1 MKREEKDRKNKKI
14 KNDKSKNETVKNET
28 LANEI
33 NKNETVKNETESKNE
48 KVKDKKVNVEIE
60 KKSKEEKKIKKQKKT
75 KEGKKQAKEEKKK
88 IKAEKKQAKKE
99 KKEANR
105 FVQAMKRKWLIDG
118 SRTLSLVL
126 LILATF
132 LGINTGMKVLD
143 LTPIDLTQEKLY
155 TLTDQ
160 SKERVKD
167 IDKDVH
173 IYFVGYPDDNAD
185 LLLAKQYKNA
195 NEKIVAEAVDAES
208 RPDLVEKYGIEDT
221 GSSGIIVE
229 CGDRS
234 KVLTA
239 SDLVTYD
246 STTSQTISI
255 AEEKLTSAIISVT
268 TDDIPK
274 VYFLE
279 GYSDFTL
286 SYNMYYLNAYLQNEI
301 TEVATLNIL
310 STEKVPDDC
319 DTLVITSPSQD
330 FNDTTKTAIIDYIN
344 RGGNILWLNAA
355 MAVSADL
362 PNVNEVLALYGV
374 NPFDVGVIRETTSSR
389 MVANSPDLVIPNL
402 GYSKITEDIYSDG
415 IILANP
421 TKININED
429 ALEGLNVVETD
440 LATTSEGA
448 YFRTNFNNSSASP
461 VDGEET
467 GSFLVGAEL
476 EKTITDAN
484 EETGES
490 AVTSTLI
497 IYGENYF
504 ISDYP
509 FTQDSQYAAIQVS
522 TYNKDLVLNSLAY
535 LSDREE
541 DITARKSTGTV
552 TYTATELQDTIV
564 RIIIFAVPAII
575 ILVGLIVWQKRRRK
589 K

>member
-1 MKREEKDRKNKKI
+1 MKSKKENIKNEKI
-14 KNDKSKNETVKNET
+14 ENDKSKNETAKSET
-28 LANEI
+28 I
-33 NKNETVKNETESKNE
+33 KNETVKNEAGSNNE
-48 KVKDKKVNVEIE
+48 KIEDKEVNVKTEKKSKEEKQKEKKEKKDKKE
-60 KKSKEEKKIKKQKKT
+60 KKSKEEKK
-75 KEGKKQAKEEKKK
+75 KE
-88 IKAEKKQAKKE
+88 KKE
-99 KKEANR
+99 KKEKKKKSKKDKETNK
-105 FVQAMKRKWLIDG
+105 FVQTVKRKWLIDG

-126 LILATF
+126 LILAVF

-155 TLTDQ
+155 TLTDE

-173 IYFVGYPDDNAD
+173 IYFVGYTDDNAD
-185 LLLAKQYKNA
+185 LALAKQYKNV
-195 NEKIVAEAVDAES
+195 NEKIVAEAVDSES
-208 RPDLVEKYGIEDT
+208 RPDLVEKYGIQDT

-246 STTSQTISI
+246 TTTAETISI

-286 SYNMYYLNAYLQNEI
+286 SYNMYYLNVYLQNEI
-301 TEVATLNIL
+301 TEVDTLNML

-330 FNDTTKTAIIDYIN
+330 FNDITKTAIIDYIN
-344 RGGNILWLNAA
+344 RGGNILWLNVA

-374 NPFDVGVIRETTSSR
+374 NPFEVGVIRETTSSR

-415 IILANP
+415 IILASP
-421 TKININED
+421 TKININEE
-429 ALEGLNVVETD
+429 ALEGLKVVETD

-448 YFRTNFNNSSASP
+448 YFRTNFNNSSAS
-461 VDGEET
+461 VAEGEET
-467 GSFLVGAEL
+467 GSFVVGAEL
-476 EKTITDAN
+476 EKTITEAN
-484 EETGES
+484 EETGTS

-509 FTQDSQYAAIQVS
+509 FTQDSQYSAIQVS
-522 TYNKDLVLNSLAY
+522 TYNKDLMLNSLAY

-552 TYTATELQDTIV
+552 TYTATEQQDIIV
-564 RIIIFAVPAII
+564 RVIIFTVPVVV

>member
-1 MKREEKDRKNKKI
+1 MKSEEEN
-14 KNDKSKNETVKNET
+14 
-28 LANEI
+28 
-33 NKNETVKNETESKNE
+33 
-48 KVKDKKVNVEIE
+48 
-60 KKSKEEKKIKKQKKT
+60 IKKEQK
-75 KEGKKQAKEEKKK
+75 EK
-88 IKAEKKQAKKE
+88 IKKE
-99 KKEANR
+99 KKEKVKKEKVKKEKKTKEEKKLEKKEKKEKKKEKKKKAKKEKETNK
-105 FVQAMKRKWLIDG
+105 FVQTIKRKWLIDG

-126 LILATF
+126 LILAVF

-155 TLTDQ
+155 TLTDE

-173 IYFVGYPDDNAD
+173 IYFVGYTDDNAD
-185 LLLAKQYKNA
+185 LALAKQYKSA

-208 RPDLVEKYGIEDT
+208 RPDLVEKYGIQDT

-246 STTSQTISI
+246 STTYETISI

-268 TDDIPK
+268 TDNIPK

-286 SYNMYYLNAYLQNEI
+286 DYNMYYLNAYLQNEV
-301 TEVATLNIL
+301 TEVDTLNLL
-310 STEKVPDDC
+310 STGNVPDDC

-330 FNDTTKTAIIDYIN
+330 FSNDAKTAIINYIN

-355 MAVSADL
+355 TAVSADL

-374 NPFDVGVIRETTSSR
+374 NPFEVGVIRETDSSR

-415 IILANP
+415 IILASP
-421 TKININED
+421 TKININTD
-429 ALEGLNVVETD
+429 GLESLNVVETD

-448 YFRTNFNNSSASP
+448 YFRTNFNNTSSA
-461 VDGEET
+461 VAEGEET
-467 GSFLVGAEL
+467 GSFVVGAEL
-476 EKTITDAN
+476 EKTIKEAN

-509 FTQDSQYAAIQVS
+509 FTQDSQYSAIQVS
-522 TYNKDLVLNSLAY
+522 TYNKDLLLNSLAY

-552 TYTATELQDTIV
+552 TYTATEQQDTIV
-564 RIIIFAVPAII
+564 RVIIFTIPALI
-575 ILVGLIVWQKRRRK
+575 ILAGLIVWQKRRRRK
-589 K
+589 

>member
-1 MKREEKDRKNKKI
+1 MKSEEEKIKKDKIENEKPEKI
-14 KNDKSKNETVKNET
+14 KK
-28 LANEI
+28 
-33 NKNETVKNETESKNE
+33 
-48 KVKDKKVNVEIE
+48 E
-60 KKSKEEKKIKKQKKT
+60 KKSKEE
-75 KEGKKQAKEEKKK
+75 KKQAKEEKKK
-88 IKAEKKQAKKE
+88 MKAEKKKAKKE
-99 KKEANR
+99 KKEANK
-105 FVQAMKRKWLIDG
+105 FVQTMKRKWLIDG

-126 LILATF
+126 LILAAF

-155 TLTDQ
+155 TLTDE

-173 IYFVGYPDDNAD
+173 IYFVGYTDDNAD
-185 LLLAKQYKNA
+185 LTLAKQYKDA

-239 SDLVTYD
+239 TDLVTYD
-246 STTSQTISI
+246 ATTYETISI
-255 AEEKLTSAIISVT
+255 AEEKITSAIISVT

-279 GYSDFTL
+279 GYSSFTL
-286 SYNMYYLNAYLQNEI
+286 DYNLYYLNVYLQNEI
-301 TEVATLNIL
+301 TEVNTLNMI
-310 STEKVPDDC
+310 SEEKVPDDC

-330 FNDTTKTAIIDYIN
+330 FSDTTKTAIIDYIN
-344 RGGNILWLNAA
+344 RGGNILWLNAKILN
-355 MAVSADL
+355 AVDL
-362 PNVNEVLALYGV
+362 PNVNEVLALYGI
-374 NPFDVGVIRETTSSR
+374 NPFEVGAIRETDSSK
-389 MVANSPDLVIPNL
+389 MVANSPDLIIPNL
-402 GYSKITEDIYSDG
+402 GNSKITEDLYSNG
-415 IILANP
+415 VIFANP
-421 TKININED
+421 TKININTD
-429 ALEGLNVVETD
+429 GLADLKVVETD
-440 LATTSEGA
+440 LATTSESA
-448 YFRTNFNNSSASP
+448 YFRTDFNNSSATAAE
-461 VDGEET
+461 GEET

-476 EKTITDAN
+476 EKTITEAN
-484 EETGES
+484 EESGTA

-509 FTQDSQYAAIQVS
+509 FTQDSQYSAIQVS
-522 TYNKDLVLNSLAY
+522 SYNKDLVLNSLAY

-552 TYTATELQDTIV
+552 TYTATEQQDTIV
-564 RIIIFAVPAII
+564 KIIIFTIPVLI
-575 ILVGLIVWQKRRRK
+575 ILAGLIVWQKRRSMSHLWSQSK
-589 K
+589 SSILMISQKIKSDPTVNSWSGSTHQSANDLIWYFALGH

>member
-1 MKREEKDRKNKKI
+1 MKSEKENINNEKI
-14 KNDKSKNETVKNET
+14 ENDK
-28 LANEI
+28 
-33 NKNETVKNETESKNE
+33 NKNETTKNENAQNEVATNNE
-48 KVKDKKVNVEIE
+48 KVKDKKDKKDKKEKVKKE
-60 KKSKEEKKIKKQKKT
+60 KKTKEEKK
-75 KEGKKQAKEEKKK
+75 
-88 IKAEKKQAKKE
+88 AEKKAKKEKRKEKKE
-99 KKEANR
+99 KKETSK
-105 FVQAMKRKWLIDG
+105 FVQAVKRKWLIDG

-126 LILATF
+126 LILAAF
-132 LGINTGMKVLD
+132 LGINTGMKVWD
-143 LTPIDLTQEKLY
+143 LTPIDLSQEKLY
-155 TLTDQ
+155 TLTDE

-173 IYFVGYPDDNAD
+173 LYFVGYTEDNAD
-185 LLLAKQYKNA
+185 LALAKQYKDV
-195 NEKIVAEAVDAES
+195 NERIVAEAVDSES

-239 SDLVTYD
+239 TDLVTYD
-246 STTSQTISI
+246 TTTYETISI
-255 AEEKLTSAIISVT
+255 AEERLTSAIISVT

-286 SYNMYYLNAYLQNEI
+286 DYNLYYLNVYLQNEI
-301 TEVATLNIL
+301 TEVDTLNIL
-310 STEKVPDDC
+310 STGNVPEDC

-330 FNDTTKTAIIDYIN
+330 FSNEAKTAIIDYIN

-355 MAVSADL
+355 TAVSTDL

-374 NPFDVGVIRETTSSR
+374 NPFEVGVIRETDSSR

-402 GYSKITEDIYSDG
+402 GYSDITEDIYSDG
-415 IILANP
+415 VILANP
-421 TKININED
+421 TKININEEG
-429 ALEGLNVVETD
+429 LEGLKVVETD

-448 YFRTNFNNSSASP
+448 YFRTNFNNSSAAAAE
-461 VDGEET
+461 GEET
-467 GSFLVGAEL
+467 GSFVVGAEL
-476 EKTITDAN
+476 EKTITEEN
-484 EETGES
+484 EEAGTS

-497 IYGENYF
+497 IFGENYF

-509 FTQDSQYAAIQVS
+509 LTQESQYSAIQVS
-522 TYNKDLVLNSLAY
+522 SYNKDLVLNSLAY

-552 TYTATELQDTIV
+552 TYTATEQQDTIV
-564 RIIIFAVPAII
+564 RIIIFSVPAVV
-575 ILVGLIVWQKRRRK
+575 ILAGLIVWQKRRRK

>member
-1 MKREEKDRKNKKI
+1 MKSEKENINNEKI
-14 KNDKSKNETVKNET
+14 ENDK
-28 LANEI
+28 
-33 NKNETVKNETESKNE
+33 NKNETTKNENAQNEVATNNE
-48 KVKDKKVNVEIE
+48 KVKDKKDKKDKKEKVKKE
-60 KKSKEEKKIKKQKKT
+60 KKTKEEKK
-75 KEGKKQAKEEKKK
+75 
-88 IKAEKKQAKKE
+88 AEKKAKKEKRKEKKE
-99 KKEANR
+99 KKETSK
-105 FVQAMKRKWLIDG
+105 FVQAIKRKWLIDG

-126 LILATF
+126 LILAAF
-132 LGINTGMKVLD
+132 LGINTGMKVWD
-143 LTPIDLTQEKLY
+143 LTPIDLSQEKLY
-155 TLTDQ
+155 TLTDE

-173 IYFVGYPDDNAD
+173 LYFVGYTEDNAD
-185 LLLAKQYKNA
+185 LALAKQYKDV
-195 NEKIVAEAVDAES
+195 NERIVAEAVDSES

-221 GSSGIIVE
+221 GSSGIIIE

-239 SDLVTYD
+239 TDLVTYD
-246 STTSQTISI
+246 TTTYETISI
-255 AEEKLTSAIISVT
+255 AEERLTSAIISVT

-286 SYNMYYLNAYLQNEI
+286 DYNLYYLNVYLQNEI
-301 TEVATLNIL
+301 TEVDTLNIL
-310 STEKVPDDC
+310 STGNVPEDC

-330 FNDTTKTAIIDYIN
+330 FNNEAKTAIIDYIN

-355 MAVSADL
+355 TAVSTDL

-374 NPFDVGVIRETTSSR
+374 NPFEMGVIRETDSSR

-402 GYSKITEDIYSDG
+402 GYSDITEDIYSDG
-415 IILANP
+415 VILANP
-421 TKININED
+421 TKININE
-429 ALEGLNVVETD
+429 EGLEDLKVVETD

-448 YFRTNFNNSSASP
+448 YFRTNFNNSSAAAAE
-461 VDGEET
+461 GEET
-467 GSFLVGAEL
+467 GSFVVGAEL
-476 EKTITDAN
+476 EKTITEAN
-484 EETGES
+484 EETGTS

-497 IYGENYF
+497 IFGENYF

-509 FTQDSQYAAIQVS
+509 LTQESQYSAIQVS
-522 TYNKDLVLNSLAY
+522 SYNKDLVLNSLAY

-552 TYTATELQDTIV
+552 TYTATEQQDTIV
-564 RIIIFAVPAII
+564 RIIIFSVPAVV
-575 ILVGLIVWQKRRRK
+575 ILAGLIVWQKRRRK

>member
-1 MKREEKDRKNKKI
+1 MKSEEENIKNEKI
-14 KNDKSKNETVKNET
+14 KNDKNESETTKNETTKSKTVKNENVQNEA
-28 LANEI
+28 ANNHDKE
-33 NKNETVKNETESKNE
+33 KDKKE
-48 KVKDKKVNVEIE
+48 KVKKE
-60 KKSKEEKKIKKQKKT
+60 KKSKEE
-75 KEGKKQAKEEKKK
+75 KKQAKEEKKK
-88 IKAEKKQAKKE
+88 IKAEKKRAKKE
-99 KKEANR
+99 KKEANK

-126 LILATF
+126 VILAVF

-155 TLTDQ
+155 TLTDE

-173 IYFVGYPDDNAD
+173 LYFVGYTDDNAD
-185 LLLAKQYKNA
+185 LALAKQYKSA
-195 NEKIVAEAVDAES
+195 NERIVAEAVDAES
-208 RPDLVEKYGIEDT
+208 RPDLVEKYGIQDT

-239 SDLVTYD
+239 TDLVTYD
-246 STTSQTISI
+246 TTTSQTISI

-286 SYNMYYLNAYLQNEI
+286 DYNMYYLNVYLQNEI
-301 TEVATLNIL
+301 TEVDTLNIL
-310 STEKVPDDC
+310 STGNVPEDC
-319 DTLVITSPSQD
+319 DTLVITSPTQD
-330 FNDTTKTAIIDYIN
+330 FNDTAKTAIIEYIN

-355 MAVSADL
+355 TAVATDL

-374 NPFDVGVIRETTSSR
+374 NPFEVGVIRETDSSR

-415 IILANP
+415 VILANP
-421 TKININED
+421 TKININEEG
-429 ALEGLNVVETD
+429 LEGLKVVETD
-440 LATTSEGA
+440 LATTSDGA
-448 YFRTNFNNSSASP
+448 YFRTNFNNSSATAAE
-461 VDGEET
+461 GEET
-467 GSFLVGAEL
+467 GSFVVGAEL
-476 EKTITDAN
+476 EKTITEAN
-484 EETGES
+484 EETGTS

-497 IYGENYF
+497 IFGENYF

-509 FTQDSQYAAIQVS
+509 LTQDSQYSAIQVS

-552 TYTATELQDTIV
+552 TYTATEQQDTIV
-564 RIIIFAVPAII
+564 RIIIFAVPAVI
-575 ILVGLIVWQKRRRK
+575 ILAGIIVWQRRRRRK
-589 K
+589 

>member
-1 MKREEKDRKNKKI
+1 MKSEEKNRKNKKI
-14 KNDKSKNETVKNET
+14 ENDKSKNETVKSEILENET
-28 LANEI
+28 
-33 NKNETVKNETESKNE
+33 NKNETMKNEAESNNE
-48 KVKDKKVNVEIE
+48 KVKDKKVNVAIE
-60 KKSKEEKKIKKQKKT
+60 KKPKEEKKIKKQKKT

-173 IYFVGYPDDNAD
+173 IYFVGYPEDNAD

-330 FNDTTKTAIIDYIN
+330 FNDTTKTAIIHYIN

-448 YFRTNFNNSSASP
+448 YFRTNFNNSSASAEE
-461 VDGEET
+461 GEET

-490 AVTSTLI
+490 SVTSTLI

-509 FTQDSQYAAIQVS
+509 FTQESQYAAIQVS

-552 TYTATELQDTIV
+552 TYTATEQQDIIV
-564 RIIIFAVPAII
+564 RVIIFTVPAVI

>member
-1 MKREEKDRKNKKI
+1 MKSEEENIKKEQKEKKDKI
-14 KNDKSKNETVKNET
+14 
-28 LANEI
+28 
-33 NKNETVKNETESKNE
+33 E
-48 KVKDKKVNVEIE
+48 KVEKEKTKKE
-60 KKSKEEKKIKKQKKT
+60 KKT
-75 KEGKKQAKEEKKK
+75 KEEKKQAKEEKKK

-99 KKEANR
+99 KKESNR

-126 LILATF
+126 LILAAF

-155 TLTDQ
+155 TLTDE

-173 IYFVGYPDDNAD
+173 LYFVGYTDDNAD
-185 LLLAKQYKNA
+185 LALAKQYKDA
-195 NEKIVAEAVDAES
+195 NERIVAEAVDEES
-208 RPDLVEKYGIEDT
+208 RPDLVEKYGIQDT

-246 STTSQTISI
+246 STTYETISI

-286 SYNMYYLNAYLQNEI
+286 DYNMYYLSIYLENEI
-301 TEVATLNIL
+301 TEVDTLNIL
-310 STEKVPDDC
+310 STGNVPDDC

-330 FNDTTKTAIIDYIN
+330 FSNEAKTAIIDYIN

-355 MAVSADL
+355 MAISADL

-374 NPFDVGVIRETTSSR
+374 NPFDVGAIRETDSSR
-389 MVANSPDLVIPNL
+389 MVVNSPDLVIPSL

-415 IILANP
+415 IIFRYP
-421 TKININED
+421 TKININEEG
-429 ALEGLNVVETD
+429 LEDLNVVETD
-440 LATTSEGA
+440 LVTTSESS
-448 YFRTNFNNSSASP
+448 YFRTDFSNSSATA
-461 VDGEET
+461 VEGEET
-467 GSFLVGAEL
+467 GSFVVGAEL
-476 EKTITDAN
+476 EKTITEAN
-484 EETGES
+484 EETGAS

-497 IYGENYF
+497 IFGENYF

-509 FTQDSQYAAIQVS
+509 FTQESQYAAIQVS

-552 TYTATELQDTIV
+552 TYTATEQQDTIV
-564 RIIIFAVPAII
+564 RIIIFTVPAII
-575 ILVGLIVWQKRRRK
+575 ILAGLIVWQKRRRK

>member
-1 MKREEKDRKNKKI
+1 MIKARMKQQKTKTHKTKRQTIMEKTQKEKK
-14 KNDKSKNETVKNET
+14 KKKEKEKEKKEKTK
-28 LANEI
+28 
-33 NKNETVKNETESKNE
+33 KE
-48 KVKDKKVNVEIE
+48 KVKKE
-60 KKSKEEKKIKKQKKT
+60 KKTKEEKKAEKEAKKQK
-75 KEGKKQAKEEKKK
+75 
-88 IKAEKKQAKKE
+88 KKE
-99 KKEANR
+99 KKEKKETSK
-105 FVQAMKRKWLIDG
+105 FVQTVKRKWLIDG

-126 LILATF
+126 LILAAF
-132 LGINTGMKVLD
+132 LGINTGMKVWD
-143 LTPIDLTQEKLY
+143 LTPIDLSQEKLY
-155 TLTDQ
+155 TLTDE
-160 SKERVKD
+160 SKERVKN

-173 IYFVGYPDDNAD
+173 LYFVGYTDDNAD
-185 LLLAKQYKNA
+185 LTLAKQYKDA
-195 NEKIVAEAVDAES
+195 NERIVAEAVDSES
-208 RPDLVEKYGIEDT
+208 RPDLVEKYEIQDT

-246 STTSQTISI
+246 STTYETISI
-255 AEEKLTSAIISVT
+255 AEEKLTSAILSVT

-286 SYNMYYLNAYLQNEI
+286 DYNMYYLSVYLENEV
-301 TEVATLNIL
+301 TEVDTLNIL
-310 STEKVPDDC
+310 STGNVPDDC

-330 FNDTTKTAIIDYIN
+330 FSNEAKTAIIDYIN

-374 NPFDVGVIRETTSSR
+374 NPFDVGAIRETDSSR
-389 MVANSPDLVIPNL
+389 MVVNSPDLVIPSL

-415 IILANP
+415 IIFRYP
-421 TKININED
+421 TKININE
-429 ALEGLNVVETD
+429 EGLEDLKVVETD
-440 LATTSEGA
+440 LVTTSESS
-448 YFRTNFNNSSASP
+448 YFRTDFNNSSATAAE
-461 VDGEET
+461 GEET
-467 GSFLVGAEL
+467 GSFVVGAEL
-476 EKTITDAN
+476 EKTITEAN
-484 EETGES
+484 EETGTS

-497 IYGENYF
+497 IFGENYF

-509 FTQDSQYAAIQVS
+509 FTQESQYAAIQVS
-522 TYNKDLVLNSLAY
+522 SYNKDLVLNSLAY

-552 TYTATELQDTIV
+552 TYTATEQQDTIV
-564 RIIIFAVPAII
+564 RIIIFSVPAVI
-575 ILVGLIVWQKRRRK
+575 ILAGLIVWQKRRRK

>member
-1 MKREEKDRKNKKI
+1 MFNIYHHGNAKKKKCEIDRRLVKLKSKDENI
-14 KNDKSKNETVKNET
+14 KNDN
-28 LANEI
+28 
-33 NKNETVKNETESKNE
+33 NKNEPTNRETNKNESIPTNTISNTEKNE
-48 KVKDKKVNVEIE
+48 KLKDKKE
-60 KKSKEEKKIKKQKKT
+60 KKSKEEKKQV
-75 KEGKKQAKEEKKK
+75 KEEKKK
-88 IKAEKKQAKKE
+88 IKAEKKKAKKE
-99 KKEANR
+99 KKEANK

-126 LILATF
+126 LILAVF

-143 LTPIDLTQEKLY
+143 LTPLDFSQEKLY
-155 TLTDQ
+155 TLTDE
-160 SKERVKD
+160 SKERVKN

-185 LLLAKQYKNA
+185 LTLAKQYKDV

-208 RPDLVEKYGIEDT
+208 RPDLVEKYNIQDT

-239 SDLVTYD
+239 TDLVTYD
-246 STTSQTISI
+246 TTTQETISI

-268 TDDIPK
+268 TEDIPK
-274 VYFLE
+274 IYFLE
-279 GYSDFTL
+279 GYSNFTL
-286 SYNMYYLNAYLQNEI
+286 DYNLYYLNVYLKNEI

-310 STEKVPDDC
+310 SEGKVPDDC
-319 DTLVITSPSQD
+319 DTLVIPSPSQD
-330 FNDTTKTAIIDYIN
+330 FNETTKTAIIDYIN

-355 MAVSADL
+355 MATSVEV
-362 PNVNEVLALYGV
+362 PNINEVLAQYGV
-374 NPFDVGVIRETTSSR
+374 NPFQIGVIRETDPSR
-389 MVANSPDLVIPNL
+389 MVAGSPNLIIPNL
-402 GYSKITEDIYSDG
+402 GYSKITEDIYSNG
-415 IILANP
+415 IILANA
-421 TKININED
+421 TKININQEQ
-429 ALEGLNVVETD
+429 LENLKVVETD

-448 YFRTNFNNSSASP
+448 YFRTNFNNTSATA
-461 VDGEET
+461 VEGEET
-467 GSFLVGAEL
+467 GSFLVGAQL
-476 EKTITDAN
+476 EKTIKDAN

-509 FTQDSQYAAIQVS
+509 FTQDSQYSAIQES
-522 TYNKDLVLNSLAY
+522 LYNKDLVLNSLAY
-535 LSDREE
+535 LTDREE

-552 TYTATELQDTIV
+552 IYTATEQQDTIV
-564 RIIIFAVPAII
+564 RIIIFTVPALI
-575 ILVGLIVWQKRRRK
+575 ILIGIIVWQKRRRK

>member
-1 MKREEKDRKNKKI
+1 MKSEEENVKNEKI
-14 KNDKSKNETVKNET
+14 ENDKSKKETIKNET
-28 LANEI
+28 NKNDTAQNEI
-33 NKNETVKNETESKNE
+33 TSNNE
-48 KVKDKKVNVEIE
+48 KVKDKKEKVKKEKVKKEKVKKEKVKKE
-60 KKSKEEKKIKKQKKT
+60 KKSKEEKK
-75 KEGKKQAKEEKKK
+75 KE
-88 IKAEKKQAKKE
+88 KKE
-99 KKEANR
+99 KKEKKKKAKKDKETSK
-105 FVQAMKRKWLIDG
+105 FVQTVKRKWLIDG
-118 SRTLSLVL
+118 TRTLSLVL
-126 LILATF
+126 LILAAF

-155 TLTDQ
+155 TLTDE

-173 IYFVGYPDDNAD
+173 IYFVGYTDDNAD
-185 LLLAKQYKNA
+185 VALAKQYKDA
-195 NEKIVAEAVDAES
+195 NERIVVEAVDADS
-208 RPDLVEKYGIEDT
+208 RPDLVEKYGIQDT

-246 STTSQTISI
+246 TTTYETISI
-255 AEEKLTSAIISVT
+255 AEEKLTSAIVSVT
-268 TDDIPK
+268 TDNIPK

-286 SYNMYYLNAYLQNEI
+286 DYNLYYLNVYLQNEI
-301 TEVATLNIL
+301 TEVDTLNIL
-310 STEKVPDDC
+310 STGNVPDDC
-319 DTLVITSPSQD
+319 DTLVITSPTQD
-330 FNDTTKTAIIDYIN
+330 FNDMAKTAIIDYIN

-355 MAVSADL
+355 MAVSMDL

-374 NPFDVGVIRETTSSR
+374 NPFDVGVIRETDSSR
-389 MVANSPDLVIPNL
+389 MLANSPDLVIPNL

-415 IILANP
+415 VIFASP

-429 ALEGLNVVETD
+429 GLEDLNVVETD

-448 YFRTNFNNSSASP
+448 YFRTNFNNSSAAAAE
-461 VDGEET
+461 GEET

-476 EKTITDAN
+476 EKTITEAD
-484 EETGES
+484 EEAGTS

-509 FTQDSQYAAIQVS
+509 LTQESQYSAIQVS
-522 TYNKDLVLNSLAY
+522 SYNKDLVLNSLAY

-552 TYTATELQDTIV
+552 TYTATEQQDTIV
-564 RIIIFAVPAII
+564 RIIIFTVPVII
-575 ILVGLIVWQKRRRK
+575 ILVGLIVWQKRRRRK
-589 K
+589 

>member
-1 MKREEKDRKNKKI
+1 MNSEEKN
-14 KNDKSKNETVKNET
+14 
-28 LANEI
+28 I
-33 NKNETVKNETESKNE
+33 NKDQKEQNEKIEKVEKEKMKKEKPKKE
-48 KVKDKKVNVEIE
+48 KVKKE
-60 KKSKEEKKIKKQKKT
+60 KKTKEEKK
-75 KEGKKQAKEEKKK
+75 EEKR
-88 IKAEKKQAKKE
+88 AKKE
-99 KKEANR
+99 KKKEKKEKKETSK
-105 FVQAMKRKWLIDG
+105 FVQTVKRKWLIDG

-126 LILATF
+126 LILAAF

-155 TLTDQ
+155 TLTDE

-173 IYFVGYPDDNAD
+173 LYFVGYTDDNAD
-185 LLLAKQYKNA
+185 LELAKQYKDA
-195 NEKIVAEAVDAES
+195 NEKIVAEAVDEES
-208 RPDLVEKYGIEDT
+208 RPDLVEKYGIQDS

-246 STTSQTISI
+246 STTYETISI

-286 SYNMYYLNAYLQNEI
+286 DYNMYYLSIYLENEI
-301 TEVATLNIL
+301 TEVDTLNIL
-310 STEKVPDDC
+310 STGKVPDDC

-330 FNDTTKTAIIDYIN
+330 FSNEAKTAIIDYIN

-355 MAVSADL
+355 MSVSADL

-374 NPFDVGVIRETTSSR
+374 NPFDVGVIRETDSSR

-402 GYSKITEDIYSDG
+402 ESSKITEDIYSDG
-415 IILANP
+415 IIFKYP
-421 TKININED
+421 TRININED
-429 ALEGLNVVETD
+429 GLEDLNVVETD
-440 LATTSEGA
+440 LVTTSEES
-448 YFRTNFNNSSASP
+448 YFRTDFNNSSSAAAE
-461 VDGEET
+461 GEET
-467 GSFLVGAEL
+467 GSFVVGAEL
-476 EKTITDAN
+476 EKTITEAN
-484 EETGES
+484 EETGAS

-522 TYNKDLVLNSLAY
+522 TYNKDLLLNSLAY
-535 LSDREE
+535 LADREE

-552 TYTATELQDTIV
+552 TYTATEQQDTIV
-564 RIIIFAVPAII
+564 RIIIFAVPVII
-575 ILVGLIVWQKRRRK
+575 ILIGLIVWQRRRRK

>member
-1 MKREEKDRKNKKI
+1 MKSEEENIKKEQKEKKDKI
-14 KNDKSKNETVKNET
+14 
-28 LANEI
+28 
-33 NKNETVKNETESKNE
+33 E
-48 KVKDKKVNVEIE
+48 KVEKEKTKKE
-60 KKSKEEKKIKKQKKT
+60 KKT
-75 KEGKKQAKEEKKK
+75 KEEKKQAKEEKKK

-99 KKEANR
+99 KKESNR

-126 LILATF
+126 LILAAF

-155 TLTDQ
+155 TLTDE

-173 IYFVGYPDDNAD
+173 LYFVGYTDDNAD
-185 LLLAKQYKNA
+185 LALAKQYKDA
-195 NEKIVAEAVDAES
+195 NERIVAEAVDEES
-208 RPDLVEKYGIEDT
+208 RPDLVEKYGIQDT

-239 SDLVTYD
+239 SDLATYD
-246 STTSQTISI
+246 STTYETISI

-286 SYNMYYLNAYLQNEI
+286 DYNMYYLSIYLENEI
-301 TEVATLNIL
+301 TEVDTLNIL
-310 STEKVPDDC
+310 STGNVPDDC

-330 FNDTTKTAIIDYIN
+330 FSNEAKTAIIDYIN

-355 MAVSADL
+355 MAISADL

-374 NPFDVGVIRETTSSR
+374 NPFDVGAIRETDSSR
-389 MVANSPDLVIPNL
+389 MVVNSPDLVIPSL

-415 IILANP
+415 IIFRYP
-421 TKININED
+421 TKININEEG
-429 ALEGLNVVETD
+429 LEDLNVVETD
-440 LATTSEGA
+440 LVTTSESS
-448 YFRTNFNNSSASP
+448 YFRTDFSNSSATA
-461 VDGEET
+461 VEGEET
-467 GSFLVGAEL
+467 GSFVVGAEL
-476 EKTITDAN
+476 EKTITEAN
-484 EETGES
+484 EETGAS

-497 IYGENYF
+497 IFGENYF

-509 FTQDSQYAAIQVS
+509 FTQEYQYAAIQVS

-552 TYTATELQDTIV
+552 TYTATEQQDTIV
-564 RIIIFAVPAII
+564 RIIIFTVPAII
-575 ILVGLIVWQKRRRK
+575 ILAGLIVWQKRRRK

>member
-1 MKREEKDRKNKKI
+1 MKSEEEKIKKDKIENEKPEKI
-14 KNDKSKNETVKNET
+14 KK
-28 LANEI
+28 
-33 NKNETVKNETESKNE
+33 
-48 KVKDKKVNVEIE
+48 E
-60 KKSKEEKKIKKQKKT
+60 KKSKEE
-75 KEGKKQAKEEKKK
+75 KKQAKEEKKK
-88 IKAEKKQAKKE
+88 MKAEKKKAKKE
-99 KKEANR
+99 KKEANK
-105 FVQAMKRKWLIDG
+105 FVQTMKRKWLIDG

-126 LILATF
+126 LILAAF

-155 TLTDQ
+155 TLTDE

-173 IYFVGYPDDNAD
+173 IYFVGYTDDNAD
-185 LLLAKQYKNA
+185 LTLAKQYKDA

-239 SDLVTYD
+239 TDLVTYD
-246 STTSQTISI
+246 ATTYETISI
-255 AEEKLTSAIISVT
+255 AEEKITSAIISVT

-279 GYSDFTL
+279 GYSSFTL
-286 SYNMYYLNAYLQNEI
+286 DYNLYYLNVYLQNEI
-301 TEVATLNIL
+301 TEVDTLNMI
-310 STEKVPDDC
+310 SEGKVPDDC

-330 FNDTTKTAIIDYIN
+330 FNDATKTAIIDYIN
-344 RGGNILWLNAA
+344 RGGNILWLNAKILN
-355 MAVSADL
+355 AVDL
-362 PNVNEVLALYGV
+362 PNVNEILALYGV
-374 NPFDVGVIRETTSSR
+374 NPFEVGAIRETDSSR
-389 MVANSPDLVIPNL
+389 MVANSPDLIIPNL
-402 GYSKITEDIYSDG
+402 GSSKITEDLYSNG
-415 IILANP
+415 VIFANP
-421 TKININED
+421 TKININTDGLED
-429 ALEGLNVVETD
+429 LKVVETD
-440 LATTSEGA
+440 LATTSESA
-448 YFRTNFNNSSASP
+448 YFRTDFNNSSATAAE
-461 VDGEET
+461 GEET

-476 EKTITDAN
+476 EKTITEAN
-484 EETGES
+484 EESGTA

-509 FTQDSQYAAIQVS
+509 FTQDSQYSAIQVS
-522 TYNKDLVLNSLAY
+522 SYNKDLVLNSLAY

-552 TYTATELQDTIV
+552 TYTATEQQDTIV
-564 RIIIFAVPAII
+564 KIIIFTIPVLI
-575 ILVGLIVWQKRRRK
+575 ILAGLIVWQKRRRK

>member
-1 MKREEKDRKNKKI
+1 MKSEEENIKNEKI
-14 KNDKSKNETVKNET
+14 ENDKSKNETTKNENT
-28 LANEI
+28 QNEAT
-33 NKNETVKNETESKNE
+33 NNNGKEKDKKEKTKKE
-48 KVKDKKVNVEIE
+48 KVKKE
-60 KKSKEEKKIKKQKKT
+60 KKTKEEKKAEKEAKKQK
-75 KEGKKQAKEEKKK
+75 
-88 IKAEKKQAKKE
+88 KKE
-99 KKEANR
+99 KKEKKETSK
-105 FVQAMKRKWLIDG
+105 FVQTVKRKWLIDG

-126 LILATF
+126 LILAAF
-132 LGINTGMKVLD
+132 LGINTGMKVWD
-143 LTPIDLTQEKLY
+143 LTPIDLSQEKLY
-155 TLTDQ
+155 TLTDE
-160 SKERVKD
+160 SKERVKN

-173 IYFVGYPDDNAD
+173 LYFVGYTDDNAD
-185 LLLAKQYKNA
+185 LTLAKQYKDA
-195 NEKIVAEAVDAES
+195 NERIVAEAVDSES
-208 RPDLVEKYGIEDT
+208 RPDLVEKYGIQDT

-246 STTSQTISI
+246 STTYETISI

-268 TDDIPK
+268 TDNIPK

-286 SYNMYYLNAYLQNEI
+286 DYNMYYLNAYLQNEV
-301 TEVATLNIL
+301 TEVDTLNLL
-310 STEKVPDDC
+310 STGNVPDDC

-330 FNDTTKTAIIDYIN
+330 FSNDAKTAIINYIN

-355 MAVSADL
+355 TAVSTDL

-374 NPFDVGVIRETTSSR
+374 NPFEVGVIRETDSSR

-415 IILANP
+415 IILANA

-429 ALEGLNVVETD
+429 GLEDLNVVETD

-448 YFRTNFNNSSASP
+448 YFRTNFNNSSTTA
-461 VDGEET
+461 VEGEET
-467 GSFLVGAEL
+467 GSFVVGAEL
-476 EKTITDAN
+476 EKTITEEN

-490 AVTSTLI
+490 SLTSTLI

-504 ISDYP
+504 ISDYRLR
-509 FTQDSQYAAIQVS
+509 QEDQYPAIQSS

-552 TYTATELQDTIV
+552 TYTATEQQDTIV
-564 RIIIFAVPAII
+564 KIIIFTIPVLI
-575 ILVGLIVWQKRRRK
+575 ILAGLIVWQKRRRK

>member
-1 MKREEKDRKNKKI
+1 MKSEEENIKNEKI
-14 KNDKSKNETVKNET
+14 ENDKSKNETTKNEST
-28 LANEI
+28 QNGATNNNGKE
-33 NKNETVKNETESKNE
+33 KDKKEKTKKE
-48 KVKDKKVNVEIE
+48 KVKKE
-60 KKSKEEKKIKKQKKT
+60 KKTKEEKKAEKEAKKQK
-75 KEGKKQAKEEKKK
+75 
-88 IKAEKKQAKKE
+88 KKE
-99 KKEANR
+99 KKEKKETSK
-105 FVQAMKRKWLIDG
+105 FVQTVKRKWLIDG

-126 LILATF
+126 LILAAF
-132 LGINTGMKVLD
+132 LGINTGMKVWD
-143 LTPIDLTQEKLY
+143 LTPIDLSQEKLY
-155 TLTDQ
+155 TLTDE
-160 SKERVKD
+160 SKERVKN

-173 IYFVGYPDDNAD
+173 LYFVGYTDDNAD
-185 LLLAKQYKNA
+185 LTLAKQYKDA
-195 NEKIVAEAVDAES
+195 NERIVAEAVDSES
-208 RPDLVEKYGIEDT
+208 RPDLVEKYGIQDT

-246 STTSQTISI
+246 STTYETISI
-255 AEEKLTSAIISVT
+255 AEEKLTSAILSVT

-286 SYNMYYLNAYLQNEI
+286 DYNMYYLSVYLENEV
-301 TEVATLNIL
+301 TEVDTLNIL
-310 STEKVPDDC
+310 STGNVPDDC

-330 FNDTTKTAIIDYIN
+330 FSNEAKTAIIDYIN

-374 NPFDVGVIRETTSSR
+374 NPFDVGAIRETDSSR
-389 MVANSPDLVIPNL
+389 MVVNSPDLVIPSL

-415 IILANP
+415 IIFRYP
-421 TKININED
+421 TKININE
-429 ALEGLNVVETD
+429 EGLEDLKVVETD
-440 LATTSEGA
+440 LVTTNESS
-448 YFRTNFNNSSASP
+448 YFRTDFNNSSAAAAE
-461 VDGEET
+461 GEET
-467 GSFLVGAEL
+467 GSFVVGAEL
-476 EKTITDAN
+476 EKTITEAN
-484 EETGES
+484 EETGTS

-497 IYGENYF
+497 IFGENYF

-509 FTQDSQYAAIQVS
+509 FTQESQYSAIQVS
-522 TYNKDLVLNSLAY
+522 SYNKDLVLNSLAY

-552 TYTATELQDTIV
+552 TYTATEQQDTIV
-564 RIIIFAVPAII
+564 RIIIFSVPAVI
-575 ILVGLIVWQKRRRK
+575 ILAGLIVWQKRRRK

>member
-1 MKREEKDRKNKKI
+1 MNSEEKN
-14 KNDKSKNETVKNET
+14 
-28 LANEI
+28 I
-33 NKNETVKNETESKNE
+33 NKEQTEKNE
-48 KVKDKKVNVEIE
+48 KIE
-60 KKSKEEKKIKKQKKT
+60 KVEKEKTKKEKKT
-75 KEGKKQAKEEKKK
+75 KEEKKQAKEEKKK
-88 IKAEKKQAKKE
+88 IKEEKKKAKKE
-99 KKEANR
+99 KKETNK
-105 FVQAMKRKWLIDG
+105 FVQTVKRKWLIDG

-126 LILATF
+126 LILAAF

-155 TLTDQ
+155 TLTDE

-173 IYFVGYPDDNAD
+173 LYFVGYPEDNAD
-185 LLLAKQYKNA
+185 LALAKQYKDA

-208 RPDLVEKYGIEDT
+208 RPDLVEKYGIQDT

-229 CGDRS
+229 CGERS
-234 KVLTA
+234 KVLTS

-246 STTSQTISI
+246 STTYETISI

-279 GYSDFTL
+279 GYSNFTL
-286 SYNMYYLNAYLQNEI
+286 DYNMYYLNIYLENEI
-301 TEVATLNIL
+301 TEVDTLNIL
-310 STEKVPDDC
+310 STGKVPDDC

-330 FNDTTKTAIIDYIN
+330 FSNEAKTAIIDYIN

-355 MAVSADL
+355 MSVSADL

-374 NPFDVGVIRETTSSR
+374 NPFEVGVIRETDSSR

-402 GYSKITEDIYSDG
+402 GISKITEDIYNDG
-415 IILANP
+415 IIFRYP
-421 TKININED
+421 TKININENG
-429 ALEGLNVVETD
+429 LEDLKVVETD
-440 LATTSEGA
+440 LVTTSEGS
-448 YFRTNFNNSSASP
+448 YFRTDFNNSSATAAE
-461 VDGEET
+461 GEET
-467 GSFLVGAEL
+467 GSFVLGAEL
-476 EKTITDAN
+476 EKTITEAN
-484 EETGES
+484 EETGTS
-490 AVTSTLI
+490 AVTSKLI

-509 FTQDSQYAAIQVS
+509 LTQDSQYPAIQVS

-552 TYTATELQDTIV
+552 TYTATEQQDTIV
-564 RIIIFAVPAII
+564 RIIIFSVPAII
-575 ILVGLIVWQKRRRK
+575 ILVGIIVWQKRRRK

>member
-1 MKREEKDRKNKKI
+1 MKSEEENIKKEQKEKKDKI
-14 KNDKSKNETVKNET
+14 
-28 LANEI
+28 
-33 NKNETVKNETESKNE
+33 E
-48 KVKDKKVNVEIE
+48 KVEKEKTKKE
-60 KKSKEEKKIKKQKKT
+60 KKT
-75 KEGKKQAKEEKKK
+75 KEEKKQAKEEKKK

-99 KKEANR
+99 KKESNR

-126 LILATF
+126 LILAAF

-155 TLTDQ
+155 TLTDE

-173 IYFVGYPDDNAD
+173 LYFVGYTDDNAD
-185 LLLAKQYKNA
+185 LALAKQYKDA
-195 NEKIVAEAVDAES
+195 NERIVAEAVDEES
-208 RPDLVEKYGIEDT
+208 RPDLVEKYGIQDT

-246 STTSQTISI
+246 STTYETISI

-286 SYNMYYLNAYLQNEI
+286 DYNMYYLSIYLENEI
-301 TEVATLNIL
+301 TEVDTLNIL
-310 STEKVPDDC
+310 STGNVPDDC

-330 FNDTTKTAIIDYIN
+330 FSNEAKTAIIDYIN

-374 NPFDVGVIRETTSSR
+374 NPFDVGAIRETDSSR
-389 MVANSPDLVIPNL
+389 MVVNSPDLVIPSL

-415 IILANP
+415 IIFRYP
-421 TKININED
+421 TKININEEG
-429 ALEGLNVVETD
+429 LEDLNVVETD
-440 LATTSEGA
+440 LVTTSEGS
-448 YFRTNFNNSSASP
+448 YFRTDFSNSSATA
-461 VDGEET
+461 VEGEET
-467 GSFLVGAEL
+467 GSFVVGAEL
-476 EKTITDAN
+476 EKTITEAN
-484 EETGES
+484 EETGAS

-497 IYGENYF
+497 IFGENYF

-509 FTQDSQYAAIQVS
+509 FTQESQYAAIQVS

-552 TYTATELQDTIV
+552 TYTATEQQDTIV
-564 RIIIFAVPAII
+564 RIIIFTVPAII
-575 ILVGLIVWQKRRRK
+575 ILAGIIVWQKRRRK

>member
-1 MKREEKDRKNKKI
+1 MKSEKENINNEKI
-14 KNDKSKNETVKNET
+14 ENDK
-28 LANEI
+28 
-33 NKNETVKNETESKNE
+33 NKNETTKNENAQNEVATNNE
-48 KVKDKKVNVEIE
+48 KVKDKKDKKDKKEKVKKE
-60 KKSKEEKKIKKQKKT
+60 KKTKEEKK
-75 KEGKKQAKEEKKK
+75 
-88 IKAEKKQAKKE
+88 AEKKAKKEKRKEKKE
-99 KKEANR
+99 KKETSK
-105 FVQAMKRKWLIDG
+105 FVQAVKRKWLIDG

-126 LILATF
+126 LILAAF
-132 LGINTGMKVLD
+132 LGINTGMKVWD
-143 LTPIDLTQEKLY
+143 LTPIDLSQEKLY
-155 TLTDQ
+155 TLTDE

-173 IYFVGYPDDNAD
+173 LYFVGYTDDNAD
-185 LLLAKQYKNA
+185 LALAKQYKDV
-195 NEKIVAEAVDAES
+195 NERIVAEAVDSES

-221 GSSGIIVE
+221 GSSGIIIE

-239 SDLVTYD
+239 TDLVTYD
-246 STTSQTISI
+246 TTTYETISI
-255 AEEKLTSAIISVT
+255 AEERLTSAIISVT

-286 SYNMYYLNAYLQNEI
+286 DYNLYYLNVYLQNEI
-301 TEVATLNIL
+301 TEVDTLNIL
-310 STEKVPDDC
+310 STGNVPEDC

-330 FNDTTKTAIIDYIN
+330 FSNEAKTAIIDYIN

-355 MAVSADL
+355 TAVSTDL

-374 NPFDVGVIRETTSSR
+374 NPFEVGVIRETDSSR

-402 GYSKITEDIYSDG
+402 GYSDITEDIYSDG
-415 IILANP
+415 VILANP
-421 TKININED
+421 TKININEEG
-429 ALEGLNVVETD
+429 LEGLKVVETD

-448 YFRTNFNNSSASP
+448 YFRTNFNNSSATAAE
-461 VDGEET
+461 GEET
-467 GSFLVGAEL
+467 GSFVVGAEL
-476 EKTITDAN
+476 EKTITEAN
-484 EETGES
+484 EEAGTS

-497 IYGENYF
+497 IFGENYF

-509 FTQDSQYAAIQVS
+509 LTQESQYSAIQVS
-522 TYNKDLVLNSLAY
+522 SYNKDLVLNSLAY

-552 TYTATELQDTIV
+552 TYTATEQQDTIV
-564 RIIIFAVPAII
+564 RIIIFSVPAVV
-575 ILVGLIVWQKRRRK
+575 ILAGLIVWQKRRRK